1 MTIHLRVPGS
11 KSMTQRA
18 LVIAALSQRPRAIR
32 GALWCDDSEHLTEI
46 LRGLG
51 TKIAWLD
58 NQIDVEPP
66 IPAQAVEAS
75 RQPAAV
81 AAGAFQGRGQRFD
94 CGNAGTA
101 ARFGAALALL
111 TEGPF
116 IIDGDARM
124 RERPIGPLSNALA
137 GLGVQVTYLEKGGGL
152 PARFERISPASASVF
167 IGGSDSSQFA
177 SGLMMVAPRLA
188 RGLAIDI
195 LGEMVSRT
203 YLEMTAEMMRRCGAA
218 ISLRGAEVR
227 VEAGSYASVD
237 PIEVEPDWSS
247 ASFLLAGAWIL
258 DREAIVDDLLPRGT
272 SLQGDAVFP
281 RLLEELATHGGH
293 RFDLRDAP
301 DLIAPLAA
309 AALFA
314 TAPTTISGVQHARTK
329 ESDRISALAGELRKL
344 GAAIDEA
351 DDGLRIEPLPAL
363 PHHAVELDPH
373 RDHRLAML
381 FGVLSLRIPQIE
393 VLDPG
398 CVTKSFPDFWG
409 TLDRLRA
416 PEGSF

>member
-1 MTIHLRVPGS
+1 MLRSTLMASAAAIACALAAFAAIEGS
-11 KSMTQRA
+11 TP
-18 LVIAALSQRPRAIR
+18 V
-32 GALWCDDSEHLTEI
+32 
-46 LRGLG
+46 
-51 TKIAWLD
+51 
-58 NQIDVEPP
+58 
-66 IPAQAVEAS
+66 
-75 RQPAAV
+75 
-81 AAGAFQGRGQRFD
+81 
-94 CGNAGTA
+94 TA
-101 ARFGAALALL
+101 A
-111 TEGPF
+111 EGIP
-116 IIDGDARM
+116 
-124 RERPIGPLSNALA
+124 N
-137 GLGVQVTYLEKGGGL
+137 
-152 PARFERISPASASVF
+152 
-167 IGGSDSSQFA
+167 FA
-177 SGLMMVAPRLA
+177 
-188 RGLAIDI
+188 
-195 LGEMVSRT
+195 
-203 YLEMTAEMMRRCGAA
+203 
-218 ISLRGAEVR
+218 
-227 VEAGSYASVD
+227 
-237 PIEVEPDWSS
+237 PDNETGWV
-247 ASFLLAGAWIL
+247 L
-258 DREAIVDDLLPRGT
+258 DRSNHDDLLPTGT

-281 RLLEELATHGGH
+281 RLLEELATHEGH